1 MCIVTLGLAVIKLWD
16 DVVKGLYSLQGL
28 ESVASLGPSFTVTES
43 EGEYASEARYNSHLH
58 RSERS
63 RCDQRSKHM

>member
-1 MCIVTLGLAVIKLWD
+1 MCIVTLGLEVIKLWEY
-16 DVVKGLYSLQGL
+16 VVKGLYSVQGL
-28 ESVASLGPSFTVTES
+28 ESVPSLGTSFTFTES

-63 RCDQRSKHM
+63 A